1 MQPPE
6 ILRNATAARAVVL
19 IALLAV
25 GYLLYFAQVAFIP
38 VAIALFLSTLLTP
51 AVDLLHRWHLP
62 RGLGAIL
69 IVALVL
75 FAGVAAIDAVWNP
88 AKAWFDQAPQTLEK
102 IEWRVRPVQRFLGK
116 FDVVTERAGQIT
128 RGAPAKGAKVM
139 AVAPA
144 AGGGMALAVTE
155 SVLEGVTIIPLTL
168 FFLIGGPP
176 LLARMG
182 AALSGG
188 DSSGGAVRLTIA
200 IRSEVGR
207 YFGTIALI
215 NLGLGAATA
224 ACVAALGMPSPIL
237 WGVLAGALNFIP
249 YLGPIATTVILSA
262 AALVTF
268 DELGRALAVPG
279 VFVVLHLLES
289 QIVEPLTVGRRL
301 ELNAL
306 VILLAVWFGY
316 WFWGVAGVL
325 LAVPSLVALKVA
337 AEHKPSW
344 SRVLDFLAPNEKW
357 TPRSLD
363 QLRRFGRREPKV
375 RGAAASAPTPTGVT
389 SDFAASKDRPARVE

>member
-6 ILRNATAARAVVL
+6 FLRNAAGARAIAL

-25 GYLLYFAQVAFIP
+25 GCLLYFAQVAFIP
-38 VAIALFLSTLLTP
+38 VAIALFLSSLLTP

-62 RGLGAIL
+62 RGLGAIVV
-69 IVALVL
+69 VALVL
-75 FAGVAAIDAVWNP
+75 FAGAAAIHAVWNP
-88 AKAWFDQAPQTLEK
+88 AKAWLGQAPQTLQK
-102 IEWRVRPVQRFLGK
+102 IEWRVRPVQRVLGK
-116 FDVVTERAGQIT
+116 FDVVTEKAGQLT
-128 RGAPAKGAKVM
+128 RVVPAKGAKVA

-144 AGGGMALAVTE
+144 GGGGMALAVTE
-155 SVLEGVTIIPLTL
+155 SLLEGLTVIPLTL

-207 YFGTIALI
+207 YFGTVALI

-224 ACVAALGMPSPIL
+224 ACLAALGMPNPLL
-237 WGVLAGALNFIP
+237 WGVLAGVLNFIP
-249 YLGPIATTVILSA
+249 YLGPITTIVILGT

-268 DELGRALAVPG
+268 EQPGRALAVPG

-289 QIVEPLTVGRRL
+289 QIVEPLAVGRRL

-306 VILLAVWFGY
+306 VVLLAVWFGY

-344 SRVLDFLAPNEKW
+344 SRVRDFLAPNEKW
-357 TPRSLD
+357 TPRSLE
-363 QLRRFGRREPKV
+363 QLRRFGRREAKA
-375 RGAAASAPTPTGVT
+375 RGASESPPSPTSETPRTG
-389 SDFAASKDRPARVE
+389 A

>member
-1 MQPPE
+1 MRSLE
-6 ILRNATAARAVVL
+6 ILRNATAARATVL

-25 GYLLYFAQVAFIP
+25 GCLLYFAQVAFIP
-38 VAIALFLSTLLTP
+38 VAIALFLSSLLTP
-51 AVDLLHRWHLP
+51 AVDLLQRWHLP

-69 IVALVL
+69 VVALVL
-75 FAGVAAIDAVWNP
+75 FAGVAGIDAVWNP
-88 AKAWFDQAPQTLEK
+88 AKVWFDQAPQTMER
-102 IEWRVRPVQRFLGK
+102 IELRVRPVQRFLGK
-116 FDVVTERAGQIT
+116 FDVVTQKAGQLT
-128 RGAPAKGAKVM
+128 RVVPAKGAKVT
-139 AVAPA
+139 AIAPA
-144 AGGGMALAVTE
+144 GGGGMALALTE
-155 SVLEGVTIIPLTL
+155 SVLEGLTIIPLTL

-188 DSSGGAVRLTIA
+188 DSSGGAVGLTMA

-224 ACVAALGMPSPIL
+224 ACVAALGMPNPIL
-237 WGVLAGALNFIP
+237 WGVLAGVLNFVP
-249 YLGPIATTVILSA
+249 YLGPIATIVILGA

-268 DELGRALAVPG
+268 DQLGRALAVPG

-289 QIVEPLTVGRRL
+289 QVVEPLTVGRRL

-325 LAVPSLVALKVA
+325 MAVPSLVALKVA

-344 SRVLDFLAPNEKW
+344 PRVLDFLAPNEKW
-357 TPRSLD
+357 TPRSLE
-363 QLRRFGRREPKV
+363 QLRRLGRRDAKV
-375 RGAAASAPTPTGVT
+375 RGAAESPPSSTGATSRTGV
-389 SDFAASKDRPARVE
+389 SE

>member
-1 MQPPE
+1 MQPVE
-6 ILRNATAARAVVL
+6 ILRNTTAARATVL

-25 GYLLYFAQVAFIP
+25 GCLLYFAQVAFIP
-38 VAIALFLSTLLTP
+38 VAIALFLSSLLTP

-69 IVALVL
+69 VVALVL
-75 FAGVAAIDAVWNP
+75 CAGVAGIDAVWNP
-88 AKAWFDQAPQTLEK
+88 AKAWFDQAPQTLER
-102 IEWRVRPVQRFLGK
+102 IELRVRPVQRILGK
-116 FDVVTERAGQIT
+116 FDVVTEKAGQLT
-128 RGAPAKGAKVM
+128 RIVPAKGAKV
-139 AVAPA
+139 AAIAPA
-144 AGGGMALAVTE
+144 GPGGMALAVTE
-155 SVLEGVTIIPLTL
+155 SVLEGLTVIPLTL

-188 DSSGGAVRLTIA
+188 DSSGGAVGLTMA
-200 IRSEVGR
+200 IRSEVVR

-224 ACVAALGMPSPIL
+224 ACVAALGMPNPIL
-237 WGVLAGALNFIP
+237 WGVLAGVLNFIP
-249 YLGPIATTVILSA
+249 YLGPIATIVILGA

-268 DELGRALAVPG
+268 DQLGRALAVPG

-289 QIVEPLTVGRRL
+289 QVVEPLTIGRRL

-344 SRVLDFLAPNEKW
+344 PRVLDFLAPNEKW
-357 TPRSLD
+357 SARSLE
-363 QLRRFGRREPKV
+363 QLRRFGKWEIRKRR
-375 RGAAASAPTPTGVT
+375 ATDAPPSVT
-389 SDFAASKDRPARVE
+389 SATPRTGPEPP

>member
-6 ILRNATAARAVVL
+6 ILRSAVGARAIVL

-25 GYLLYFAQVAFIP
+25 GCLLYFAQVAFIP
-38 VAIALFLSTLLTP
+38 VAIALFLSSLLTP

-62 RGLGAIL
+62 RGLAAVMV
-69 IVALVL
+69 VALVL
-75 FAGVAAIDAVWNP
+75 FAGAAGIDAVWNP
-88 AKAWFDQAPQTLEK
+88 AKAWLGQAPQTLEK
-102 IEWRVRPVQRFLGK
+102 IEWRVRPVQRLLAK
-116 FDVVTERAGQIT
+116 FDVVTERAGQLT
-128 RGAPAKGAKVM
+128 RVVPAKGAKLT
-139 AVAPA
+139 AIAP
-144 AGGGMALAVTE
+144 AGGGRMALAVTE
-155 SVLEGVTIIPLTL
+155 SLLEGLTIIPLTL

-188 DSSGGAVRLTIA
+188 DSSGGAVRLTMA

-207 YFGTIALI
+207 YFGTVALI

-224 ACVAALGMPSPIL
+224 ACLAALGMPNPIL
-237 WGVLAGALNFIP
+237 WGVLAGVLNFIP
-249 YLGPIATTVILSA
+249 YLGPITTSAILAA

-268 DELGRALAVPG
+268 DQLGRALAVPG

-289 QIVEPLTVGRRL
+289 QVVEPLTLGRRL

-325 LAVPSLVALKVA
+325 LAVPSLVSLKVA

-344 SRVLDFLAPNEKW
+344 SRVRDFLAPNEKW
-357 TPRSLD
+357 TPRSLE
-363 QLRRFGRREPKV
+363 QLRRFGRREAKV
-375 RGAAASAPTPTGVT
+375 RDMAERPPNAASETPRTG
-389 SDFAASKDRPARVE
+389 A